1 MRLRQARAAAAGPA
15 VATRGVVEPPCV
27 DGVRA
32 RSFEEDDVMD
42 DRRTLW
48 LDHCTR
54 YVRVLGQVRLEHETV
69 VVVEPADRPFREI
82 RPRGSKRH
90 RCPRRLAST
99 AHGLDGAALADLSAA
114 ANPPCEELLLAGSE
128 YSLGLAE

>member
-1 MRLRQARAAAAGPA
+1 MRLRQARAAEAGPA

-32 RSFEEDDVMD
+32 RSFEEDDVVD

-48 LDHCTR
+48 LDHSTR
-54 YVRVLGQVRLEHETV
+54 YVRVLGQVRLEHEAV
-69 VVVEPADRPFREI
+69 VVVQPAHRPFREI

-90 RCPRRLAST
+90 LRPRRLAST
-99 AHGLDGAALADLSAA
+99 ANGLDGAALADLCTAV
-114 ANPPCEELLLAGSE
+114 NPPCDEPLLAGGE
-128 YSLGLAE
+128 